1 MASSTSNATSDNQTT
16 QGLYKAAGA
25 NIGNSTSFDDFA
37 RQQFYKNR
45 KVIIQGVPRVTYD
58 VSMQ

>member
-1 MASSTSNATSDNQTT
+1 MASSTSNTTPDHQTT
-16 QGLYKAAGA
+16 QGTCEAAGA
-25 NIGNSTSFDDFA
+25 NVENSVSFDDFA

-58 VSMQ
+58 VRMQ